1 MTTAQSF
8 EVLSGNVSVN
18 EVCCV
23 RPIDKTVQLSAI
35 NIYVLLLVVIFKA
48 VPIYARTGPQG
59 SKSLSLAGFLL
70 IGT

>member
-1 MTTAQSF
+1 MKTAQSF

-23 RPIDKTVQLSAI
+23 RPVDKTVQLSATI
-35 NIYVLLLVVIFKA
+35 IYVLFLVVIFKA
-48 VPIYARTGPQG
+48 VPIFAWRGTQG
-59 SKSLSLAGFLL
+59 SKTLSLPGFLL